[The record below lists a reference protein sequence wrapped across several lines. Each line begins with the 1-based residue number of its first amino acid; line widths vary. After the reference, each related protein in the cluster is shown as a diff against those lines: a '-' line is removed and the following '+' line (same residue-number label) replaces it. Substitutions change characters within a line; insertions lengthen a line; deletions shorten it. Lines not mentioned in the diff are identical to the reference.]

1 MAFHPISKTRF
12 KCVVVSHLYIAF
24 IIDKVKY
31 KVIISAYRIN
41 LQVLGVYDKF
51 IFRWGYDFWD
61 TPRNVWIMWKVW
73 SIVKFILFYINI
85 YTWIK

>member
-1 MAFHPISKTRF
+1 MQK
-12 KCVVVSHLYIAF
+12 VVSHLYIAF

-51 IFRWGYDFWD
+51 IFR
-61 TPRNVWIMWKVW
+61 
-73 SIVKFILFYINI
+73 
-85 YTWIK
+85 